1 MDLVSGPDV
10 GGGFL
15 FQLTVE
21 PDEPLSK
28 FTVHAQEG
36 GIDGGELPAGSP
48 ESIGFERVSRPCSI
62 GGRHCWHREYELTP
76 DRQLQARFAYNRLRF
91 VVGPMIRQ
99 HRPETPV
106 PFLEGLRETLKR
118 VSGPLQERGT
128 PWMVGGSAAPYLLG
142 AEVAPRDLD
151 LSTTREGVTVI
162 AAALGDMLV
171 DPEARLR
178 WGTGPPRWGGRAFV
192 GTFRDGLTVEWGEA
206 ATATASS
213 GPGSFEW
220 SSEGLA
226 RAIPARFED
235 WEVPVA
241 PPEIS
246 LVKAAVAK
254 RADRVEAIAPLVR
267 KRGPSWSLL
276 NRLFDEWGASGE
288 LRASLT
294 ARLGR

>member
-21 PDEPLSK
+21 PAEPLAR

-36 GIDGGELPAGSP
+36 SIDGGEPTAGSP

-62 GGRHCWHREYELTP
+62 GGRQCWHREYELP
-76 DRQLQARFAYNRLRF
+76 ADRQLLARFAYNRLRF
-91 VVGPMIRQ
+91 VIGPMIRQ
-99 HRPETPV
+99 HQPGTAV
-106 PFLEGLRETLKR
+106 PFVAGLRETLKR
-118 VSGPLQERGT
+118 ITGPLRDRGT

-142 AEVAPRDLD
+142 AEVGPRDLD
-151 LSTTREGVTVI
+151 LSTTREGVGI
-162 AAALGDMLV
+162 LAEALGDMLV

-178 WGTGPPRWGGRAFV
+178 RGTGPPRWWARAFV
-192 GTFRDGLTVEWGEA
+192 GTFKDGLTVEWGEA
-206 ATATASS
+206 ATAGENP

-220 SSEGLA
+220 STEGLSG
-226 RAIPARFED
+226 AIAARFEE

-241 PPEIS
+241 PPEAS
-246 LVKAAVAK
+246 LVKAALAD
-254 RADRVEAIAPLVR
+254 RADRVHAIAALVR
-267 KRGPSWSLL
+267 RRGPSWELL
-276 NRLFDEWGASGE
+276 DRLFDESGAPE
-288 LRASLT
+288 VLRTSVR